1 MEFLT
6 IPDGFR
12 VGRVILATDP
22 GVAEGRVQR
31 LVRRAG
37 RRRML
42 RRRRGWSTEQRHAGH
57 HVQERVQLT
66 QRQRVVKGLQWSDR
80 WYSAEAFYRFNEQNG
95 KRKKRRR
102 AKVKVSSNIFC
113 ALFCPPFSSASPH
126 SIVDH
131 TDFCYFLLYIYYHR
145 MSKEI
150 YYFWISRTYLISGI
164 THF

>member
-1 MEFLT
+1 MQFLT

-22 GVAEGRVQR
+22 GVAESRVQR
-31 LVRRAG
+31 LVGRAG
-37 RRRML
+37 WRRML

-95 KRKKRRR
+95 EGKKKRR
-102 AKVKVSSNIFC
+102 AKVKVSSNI
-113 ALFCPPFSSASPH
+113 LCPLLPSHFHPLQPH

-131 TDFCYFLLYIYYHR
+131 TDFCYFLLYIYYH
-145 MSKEI
+145 
-150 YYFWISRTYLISGI
+150 
-164 THF
+164 